1 MFSKGTSRQTR
12 RHGPPRPPRPPR
24 KVWTGRN
31 EGRRRTHREPRREGG
46 ERGDGTGRRTGECQ
60 GGLSRTPPWGAC
72 TLARGTP
79 SMASAGCLLQ
89 LELEAWSLELGA
101 GDSPGFPSS
110 PLLYGGQLPSSREL
124 GLLCHLLCPSES
136 HWALQDLC
144 FLISKMW
151 VVMPSLDTS
160 LACWEGD
167 EVIGVKLPL

>member
-1 MFSKGTSRQTR
+1 M
-12 RHGPPRPPRPPR
+12 GPPGPQGPPGKSGPAGM
-24 KVWTGRN
+24 KGEDGHTGSPGEKGEKGETGQAGAPVSDRV
-31 EGRRRTHREPRREGG
+31 GCPGLHPGVHARLRR
-46 ERGDGTGRRTGECQ
+46 C
-60 GGLSRTPPWGAC
+60 
-72 TLARGTP
+72 TP

-89 LELEAWSLELGA
+89 LKLEAWSLELGA